1 MKSRMT
7 RERHVRICEG
17 LGVKFPGAT
26 RPGITRRKAHN
37 HCIDAAVIGDLPY
50 KAKAV
55 YLCAAAAER
64 YRSTLLLSTKV
75 VPVSINTG

>member
-1 MKSRMT
+1 MT
-7 RERHVRICEG
+7 ANSIALADSPKTYGG
-17 LGVKFPGAT
+17 LP
-26 RPGITRRKAHN
+26 RRRL
-37 HCIDAAVIGDLPY
+37 IGDLPY